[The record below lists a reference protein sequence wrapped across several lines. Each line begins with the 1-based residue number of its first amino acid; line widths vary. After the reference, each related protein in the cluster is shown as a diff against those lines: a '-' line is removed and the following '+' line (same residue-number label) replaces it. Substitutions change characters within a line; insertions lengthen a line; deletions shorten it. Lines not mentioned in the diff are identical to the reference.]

1 MEDYSLAES
10 RGVIS
15 VLEADS
21 LGGWSHPRC
30 VLRREHHL
38 SYPFIFRHD
47 HVTYML
53 PETGVTGRV
62 ELYRAVNFP
71 ETWVLDRVLL
81 EGLTAVDTT
90 LHAEGGVLWLFANV
104 IEGPAHPGELCL
116 YWSTSLEGPW
126 HPHPANPVVSDMG
139 TARPAG
145 ALFRCGDELIR
156 PGQDCS
162 RRYGEAVV
170 LNRVDVLSTDEY
182 RETPVGRI
190 APDWLPGLVGTHT
203 YTFDS
208 RYEFLDGIRPVRR
221 VRSMALRGKRDAVRG

>member
-1 MEDYSLAES
+1 M
-10 RGVIS
+10 
-15 VLEADS
+15 
-21 LGGWSHPRC
+21 
-30 VLRREHHL
+30 
-38 SYPFIFRHD
+38 
-47 HVTYML
+47 
-53 PETGVTGRV
+53 
-62 ELYRAVNFP
+62 
-71 ETWVLDRVLL
+71 LL

-126 HPHPANPVVSDMG
+126 HAHPANPVVSDMG

-208 RYEFLDGIRPVRR
+208 RYEFSTESGRSGECAAWHFAARGMLFAGRNGPYRRTFRSARNAAALAVSMRSDSPSGRGERCSLRSRRLIRDTPSA
-221 VRSMALRGKRDAVRG
+221 RSV